1 MAASL
6 AAGRAAGRDAG
17 RVEGRS
23 AEDKD
28 AGAVVVAEAAP
39 LAVAARLSLSLALR
53 DDSGRPILLLLVVFS
68 SPSLGG
74 FFTTADGI
82 DAPHECVDAPLHV
95 PPPEAPA
102 SGGWVFR
109 LGNQRS
115 YHLESTTRG
124 LRSTAP
130 PDSPLLRL
138 FGPVGAADGDSN
150 EDSVPEDFAR
160 AGAAVVKRR
169 GGKPRLRALR
179 FGRSERGCFPCEDAL
194 EASRG
199 FGNEAS
205 SPFPFDNDISQRQ
218 GAHAL
223 AHEQRRAPLPLPFVA
238 LRCLIFKYYFIFAQ
252 IRGEAIVS
260 CFGQSS
266 PGLRPGRH
274 VGLILRRGSVLRP
287 SSHSD
292 CGGCS

>member
-1 MAASL
+1 MSLELKSVSVLAAAPLVAASL

-17 RVEGRS
+17 RVKGRS
-23 AEDKD
+23 IEDAD
-28 AGAVVVAEAAP
+28 AGAVVVAVP
-39 LAVAARLSLSLALR
+39 LAVVAEFSLSLALR
-53 DDSGRPILLLLVVFS
+53 DDSGRPILLLLHS

-74 FFTTADGI
+74 FFTTAEGI

-102 SGGWVFR
+102 SGAWVLR
-109 LGNQRS
+109 LGNNRS

-150 EDSVPEDFAR
+150 EDSAPGDFAR
-160 AGAAVVKRR
+160 AGAAVVRRR
-169 GGKPRLRALR
+169 GGKPRVRVLR
-179 FGRSERGCFPCEDAL
+179 FERSERGCFPCEDAL

-205 SPFPFDNDISQRQ
+205 SPFPFDNGISQRQ
-218 GAHAL
+218 RAHAL
-223 AHEQRRAPLPLPFVA
+223 AREQRRHPPRLLLPCDV
-238 LRCLIFKYYFIFAQ
+238 
-252 IRGEAIVS
+252 
-260 CFGQSS
+260 
-266 PGLRPGRH
+266 
-274 VGLILRRGSVLRP
+274 
-287 SSHSD
+287 
-292 CGGCS
+292 